1 MIDEKL
7 KYISA
12 TDQEIELN
20 NKAPYILLTI
30 DGAGQAGID
39 TQTQK
44 AAYQDGETYV
54 DSLLDYRNINIDIII
69 KAGDKQEL
77 FNKRKEL
84 QKIFNPKNG
93 PGKLIYTRAG
103 EEKQIKAIVDDGPD
117 FPSGENNR
125 GITFQR
131 SSITLLC
138 PSPFWEDVMPGGEV
152 LGFVSGGLTFPLK
165 LNPVAPEHTIFSRRG
180 FEAGLNNQGD
190 VPTPVKIT
198 FFGEAEN
205 PKIKNNTTGEFIKI
219 NQTIGENEKLHINT
233 AFGQKRAEIEDENGE
248 ITNAFHYLDLES
260 TFWGLKVGSNDVDFE
275 SDISKDKA
283 SVEISFRNR
292 YVGI

>member
-1 MIDEKL
+1 MRKL
-7 KYISA
+7 IYTNERGESV
-12 TDQEIELN
+12 ELSSENFRLRELN
-20 NKAPYILLTI
+20 GIG
-30 DGAGQAGID
+30 GAD
-39 TQTQK
+39 TDIQTQK
-44 AAYQDGETYV
+44 GAYQDGETYI
-54 DSLLDYRNINIDIII
+54 DTLLEMREISL
-69 KAGDKQEL
+69 EL
-77 FNKRKEL
+77 AMVAKNNEEIYDLR
-84 QKIFNPKNG
+84 QKLVRTFNPKL
-93 PGKLIYTRAG
+93 KG
-103 EEKQIKAIVDDGPD
+103 ELKYKYHGNERVVDVVPD
-117 FPSGENNR
+117 SSPEFPS
-125 GITFQR
+125 TSAPTYQ
-131 SSITLLC
+131 SASITLLC

-165 LNPVAPEHTIFSRRG
+165 LNPVAPEHTIFARRG